1 MKKLKIGMKIGLGFG
16 LIFVLMAILSIVT
29 HGNVKR
35 MELNAEETFS
45 TMSILGDLNLF
56 EGHLTNAETGQ
67 RGYLVTGLENYLE
80 PYNHAMNHVEE
91 HILELKLQI
100 HDEEEETRLLR
111 RLEVLARAK
120 MAELAMTIKMVEDKG
135 IEAARKEM
143 SKGEGKQ
150 IMDDIRQVVGQ
161 MRAQEERHLQKNL
174 LDVELR
180 TARTRRIILWIGG
193 LSLLIVILL
202 TYYFVVTI
210 AQPLQRAT
218 IASKKIAEGDLNV
231 ELEETKRSDEVG
243 LLVKSLITMKNV
255 LHTQISEIKEGV
267 GVLSSSTSE
276 IMSGV
281 SQLAASATQ
290 TATAIGQTTTTI
302 EEVKQ
307 TAEVSSYKAK
317 EVSAEGKKNAMI
329 SEEGNKAVIE
339 TTESMAIIKQKMDTI
354 ANVVLNLSELSHSIG
369 EITATV
375 NDLAEQSNILAVNAA
390 IEAAKAG
397 DQGRGFAVVA
407 QEIKNLSYRSKEA
420 TSEVRS
426 ILNEVQK
433 SISKVVMST
442 EDGGRV
448 VATGLDLI
456 KATREAIEMLSSS
469 VTRASQASI
478 QIASSSQQQLIGID
492 QVVVAMENI
501 RESSSQIAT
510 TTQQTSI
517 SVNNLHQLGERLQN
531 LIDFYKVSK

>member
-1 MKKLKIGMKIGLGFG
+1 VKNLKIGMKIGLGFV
-16 LIFVLMAILSIVT
+16 VLFMLLAILSIVT
-29 HGNVKR
+29 HGNVQR
-35 MELNAEETFS
+35 MERNAEETFS
-45 TMSILGDLNLF
+45 TMRILGDLNLF
-56 EGHLTNAETGQ
+56 EGHITNAETGQ
-67 RGYLVTGLENYLE
+67 RGYLVTGLEEYLE
-80 PYNHAMNHVEE
+80 PYHHALGHVEE
-91 HILELKLQI
+91 HLRELKLQL
-100 HDEEEETRLLR
+100 HDDKEEIRLMGK
-111 RLEVLARAK
+111 LEALARAK
-120 MAELAMTIKMVEDKG
+120 IEDMVRTIRMVDEKG
-135 IEAARKEM
+135 IEAARKEI

-150 IMDDIRQVVGQ
+150 IMDEIRQVIGE
-161 MRAQEERHLQKNL
+161 MRAEEERHLEKNFE
-174 LDVELR
+174 DVEQR
-180 TARTRRIILWIGG
+180 TARTMRIILWIGG
-193 LSLLIVILL
+193 ISLLLIIIL

-210 AQPLQRAT
+210 AQPIQRAT
-218 IASKKIAEGDLNV
+218 EASRKIAEGDLNV
-231 ELEETKRSDEVG
+231 KLEETTRGDEVG
-243 LLVKSLITMKNV
+243 LLVKSLISMKEGMRR
-255 LHTQISEIKEGV
+255 QISEIKEGV
-267 GVLSSSTSE
+267 SVLSSSTSE

-329 SEEGNKAVIE
+329 SEEGSKAVIE

-354 ANVVLNLSELSHSIG
+354 ANVVLNLSELSHTIG

-420 TSEVRS
+420 TSEIRS
-426 ILNEVQK
+426 ILNDFQK

-442 EDGGRV
+442 EDGSRV
-448 VATGLDLI
+448 VANGMDLT
-456 KATREAIEMLSSS
+456 KATREAIEMLSDS

-478 QIASSSQQQLIGID
+478 QIASSSQQQLIGMD

-501 RESSSQIAT
+501 RESSSQIAA

-517 SVNNLHQLGERLQN
+517 SVNDLHQLGERLQN